1 MVFRWLK
8 SPSTL
13 HWFGKGIR
21 MEKLRRGGTHQW
33 WRLCSSGSA
42 TKRSSSGD
50 GGTVVVIE
58 FRIWGYQGGGCSLQ
72 LRGMALDVDRT
83 SDGLWQWVD
92 SEAAWALLEPW
103 GWKLWWVGLAAWGGH
118 LVRPKHLVLV
128 SAMIEISWHPWESH
142 NCQQISC
149 PKNHTYE
156 NIHTYIND
164 ISALRS

>member
-58 FRIWGYQGGGCSLQ
+58 FRIWGYGGGVVPYNLEGWPWMSTGPAMGCGNGWTARHYGHCWSHE
-72 LRGMALDVDRT
+72 
-83 SDGLWQWVD
+83 DG
-92 SEAAWALLEPW
+92 SYGGW
-103 GWKLWWVGLAAWGGH
+103 GWLLGVGIWLDQN
-118 LVRPKHLVLV
+118 
-128 SAMIEISWHPWESH
+128 IQSWSQPWSKFHDIQE
-142 NCQQISC
+142 
-149 PKNHTYE
+149 NHTIA
-156 NIHTYIND
+156 NKFHVQKIIHMKTYTHT
-164 ISALRS
+164 